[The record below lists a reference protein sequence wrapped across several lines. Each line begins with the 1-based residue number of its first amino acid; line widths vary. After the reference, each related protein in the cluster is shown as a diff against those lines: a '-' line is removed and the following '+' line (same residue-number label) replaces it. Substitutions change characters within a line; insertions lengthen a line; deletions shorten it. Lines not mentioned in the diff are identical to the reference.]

1 MVHVIYYG
9 TDNGGVSRSDE
20 CFDILSTI
28 QSTSQN
34 KIAELNKTRESE
46 GNFLEKCKDLD
57 EYLKNYNKDNTDCY
71 EGEFTYIY
79 DSVKYTINEELSKS
93 TNYSKCI
100 EKLKPKKQGQVD
112 PEDATSKSDKEKQD
126 SEVPLPEGRSQSI
139 LSSDRASEET
149 ERSRKHELP
158 DKEQTKDQELDAA
171 NQQITLEPSEN
182 GTSLH
187 SSGVP
192 NAEASQNQVD
202 AHGNSGAKD
211 TVASGESTAVNSASN
226 ELGDHQR
233 TSSQDGALATAN
245 PKEAPGAQGLDNG
258 ELSSSG
264 LAEPDEP
271 ASKDVL
277 TVPDGSPPDSQG
289 SSPLHRSCL
298 RASTQTGESPPVSV
312 ELFTDVQSHT
322 DHPIQQKGQ
331 ELAQKP
337 QQEQSSDHVPVLTE
351 FPSSTAHAH
360 PEIGSFSFGTTES
373 REVTP
378 FIAINSLEGRT
389 YSGPGPK
396 NGFIHLPVPQ
406 TPEREPDR
414 SRIKMYIIIGVIIF
428 AVILLF
434 ILLFKYAC
442 LRGYFSKKKKKKRQM
457 IQEELDRLMY
467 SPSIF
472 DEKNMYL
479 PYTQLEN
486 SYYENEYEN

>member
-57 EYLKNYNKDNTDCY
+57 EYLKNYNKDNKDCY
-71 EGEFTYIY
+71 EGEFKFIY
-79 DSVKYTINEELSKS
+79 ESVKYTINEEIGKS
-93 TNYSKCI
+93 TNYGKCI

-112 PEDATSKSDKEKQD
+112 LEDATNKFDKEKQD
-126 SEVPLPEGRSQSI
+126 SEVPPPEGRSQSI
-139 LSSDRASEET
+139 LSSDRGSEET

-158 DKEQTKDQELDAA
+158 DQEHTKNQELDAA
-171 NQQITLEPSEN
+171 NQQITLEPSGN
-182 GTSLH
+182 GTPLH

-202 AHGNSGAKD
+202 AHGSSGAKD
-211 TVASGESTAVNSASN
+211 TVASGKSTAVNSASN
-226 ELGDHQR
+226 ELRNQQR

-258 ELSSSG
+258 ELSSAG
-264 LAEPDEP
+264 IAEPDEP

-289 SSPLHRSCL
+289 SSPLHRSSCL
-298 RASTQTGESPPVSV
+298 GASTRTGESPPVSV

-322 DHPIQQKGQ
+322 DHPIQQKEQ

-337 QQEQSSDHVPVLTE
+337 QQEQSSHHAPVLTGL
-351 FPSSTAHAH
+351 PSSIAHEH
-360 PEIGSFSFGTTES
+360 PHTDSSSFGTSTDS
-373 REVTP
+373 RGATPLVT
-378 FIAINSLEGRT
+378 NNLEGGT
-389 YSGPGPK
+389 DSGLRSSPESS
-396 NGFIHLPVPQ
+396 FMQLPMLQ
-406 TPEREPDR
+406 TPEGESER
-414 SRIKMYIIIGVIIF
+414 SPIKMYIIIGVIIF

-434 ILLFKYAC
+434 ILLFKVNNVYA
-442 LRGYFSKKKKKKRQM
+442 LK
-457 IQEELDRLMY
+457 IQLILTLLFTL
-467 SPSIF
+467 I
-472 DEKNMYL
+472 
-479 PYTQLEN
+479 
-486 SYYENEYEN
+486 